1 MICPEWA
8 KMKMTEW
15 RVMMSEKKNSRYQA
29 EVSDELMNQIAAGN
43 DPETMSKDDLK
54 SLIHHYRNMAQQMMN
69 GGIYNGGSGVGR
81 SIDACNSCADT
92 LQEVYLRRFPED

>member
-1 MICPEWA
+1 
-8 KMKMTEW
+8 MT
-15 RVMMSEKKNSRYQA
+15 EKKNSLNPA

-43 DPETMSKDDLK
+43 DPETMTKEELK
-54 SLIHHYRNMAQQMMN
+54 NLIHHYRNMAQQLMN
-69 GGIYNGGSGVGR
+69 GGLYNGGSGVGH